1 MSDLASRFQS
11 FGIAAIVYT
20 DILRDGMETGVNA
33 EATRALAE
41 APMRR
46 GRHKNIPL

>member
-1 MSDLASRFQS
+1 MSSRLDNQRV
-11 FGIAAIVYT
+11 I
-20 DILRDGMETGVNA
+20 
-33 EATRALAE
+33 RAPHGPELSCKSWLAE